1 MTAFT
6 EDWNL
11 SQFWYD
17 LSLLKNELRTVQKYC
32 LYLQISPLDLDIIYL
47 FILSL
52 ENVVQPLLNTRG
64 HSHRAARKISFLL
77 IMLRES

>member
-17 LSLLKNELRTVQKYC
+17 LSLLKNELRTVQKRY
-32 LYLQISPLDLDIIYL
+32 LYLQISPIDLQIIYL
-47 FILSL
+47 LIINL
-52 ENVVQPLLNTRG
+52 ENVVVIFG
-64 HSHRAARKISFLL
+64 DSL
-77 IMLRES
+77 IAGTSGNNFI

>member
-17 LSLLKNELRTVQKYC
+17 LSLLKTNELRTVQKHC
-32 LYLQISPLDLDIIYL
+32 LYLQISPTDLQIIYL
-47 FILSL
+47 LIVSL
-52 ENVVQPLLNTRG
+52 ENVVG
-64 HSHRAARKISFLL
+64 DSL
-77 IMLRES
+77 I